1 MSLDYELSLPDKA
14 SALQTIIIN
23 LSCGIAKHILD
34 NIYLTATD
42 AIIVLDILKLLPL
55 CQARSSKFTMI
66 VQNNIRR
73 CQFVCVWSIR
83 HLEIPLV
90 PITNGLQVCSAYYI
104 KSMSLP
110 SIMTFWPLTIM
121 LSCLIRTPSLYL
133 GGNITRELWWDV
145 ILLWY
150 PVWIYMYLKV
160 GTTHVFRLALCNFVL
175 GLTNILLKSKLFKW
189 CMSYGDMTN
198 YGHATII
205 RVLLGKL
212 I

>member
-1 MSLDYELSLPDKA
+1 M
-14 SALQTIIIN
+14 
-23 LSCGIAKHILD
+23 
-34 NIYLTATD
+34 
-42 AIIVLDILKLLPL
+42 LDILKLLPL

-66 VQNNIRR
+66 VQNVIRR

-83 HLEIPLV
+83 HLDIPLV

-175 GLTNILLKSKLFKW
+175 GLTIHNVHIDYLWTSLFKLSLFSLRVYKARFYLYFFSGFICLLKL
-189 CMSYGDMTN
+189 C
-198 YGHATII
+198 
-205 RVLLGKL
+205 
-212 I
+212 